1 MIFDIYSIVQACEI
15 DYWKSFSHST
25 HQKKKKIN
33 IYFVFDWKSHL
44 WMRSIETVYNASCE
58 KDVVSGIVYYIT
70 YKLDSMLMAKATKEK
85 FNKSY
90 SIIVWFSMRGLANW
104 ISNNNPRVWFDKNV
118 ISALRYSL
126 NYISCIYN
134 AFIREMNI
142 IPIYGICKS
151 NKNNKLNRPRTVY

>member
-1 MIFDIYSIVQACEI
+1 
-15 DYWKSFSHST
+15 
-25 HQKKKKIN
+25 
-33 IYFVFDWKSHL
+33 
-44 WMRSIETVYNASCE
+44 
-58 KDVVSGIVYYIT
+58 
-70 YKLDSMLMAKATKEK
+70 MLMAEETKEK

-90 SIIVWFSMRGLANW
+90 SIIVWFSMCGPANW

-151 NKNNKLNRPRTVY
+151 NKNNKLNRILEAKSYFATANEEREKKTKVLWNLWLFRTNNNYLWLSVVAIVLSYNRIAKNLCERIKIK